1 MTAVQMARED
11 RVHLAGVLARLLRWD
26 ESSVV
31 RLISS
36 ERALGLF
43 LEAPMGVL
51 VFTALPLAQTPPVGV
66 DRAVSAHRLRD
77 ILGDVTTAAPGV
89 AEVKIPDE
97 RDMPAALAVLPS
109 REGWIAAEKATAG
122 ELVDAADAARAEYEQ
137 SWEALAGAT
146 DAAREAFL
154 EEWWN
159 RPSWGGLP
167 NKALHAARSLGMLA
181 HPAARVEAATRAGWK
196 RLITPAGQVFVAPP
210 ESYAGIPLSVVK

>member
-1 MTAVQMARED
+1 MARED

-26 ESSVV
+26 DAAVV

-36 ERALGLF
+36 ERALGLY

-51 VFTALPLAQTPPVGV
+51 VFIALPLAETPSQPL

-77 ILGDVTTAAPGV
+77 ILGDVATAAPGV
-89 AEVKIPDE
+89 EMVKLPDE
-97 RDMPAALAVLPS
+97 RDMPASLAVLPS

-122 ELVDAADAARAEYEQ
+122 ELSDAAEAARVEYEQ
-137 SWEALAGAT
+137 NWEALAGAT

-154 EEWWN
+154 DDWWN

-167 NKALHAARSLGMLA
+167 IKALHAARSLGMLA

-196 RLITPAGQVFVAPP
+196 RLITPAGQVFVVPP
-210 ESYAGIPLSVVK
+210 DSYASIPLSVVK